1 MRLFIFSLML
11 AVLTAGPALAA
22 ELSLPDCLAMAR
34 RHNPTLTSAAH
45 NTTIAREAMVQA
57 KSGYLPKVDLDA
69 GYRAQNNAQS
79 AKVAGGATMQTQ
91 NQNFPYLDVGAEQVL
106 YDFGRTKNLL
116 TQAKDVARATSYNYA
131 NLEQGIFLRTVT
143 AYYQILTIEKLQKA
157 ASEEVKQMTEHL
169 RIARDLY
176 DQGMVT
182 RNDVLQAQVKLAG
195 SKQLLLSRQ
204 NQFENSWRTLDYLI
218 GRPAT
223 ARGTLEETL
232 QKEPEAAPPAKA
244 VAHRPDLKAQQLL
257 VAKSAAAVK
266 SSRSDYYPV
275 LFLRGDINYLKNDY
289 VTQQTI
295 YSATIGLKV
304 NLFDGNVTTSRLR
317 QAVQEET
324 RDRDRLRDLQDQAV
338 LEYQNARN
346 DAQVAH
352 QRIAVAA
359 QAIKQAEENLRINE
373 NRYRE
378 NVGTGTDVID
388 AQTLLTQ
395 TRTDYDQALFDYQV
409 AIARIKKAAGEL

>member
-1 MRLFIFSLML
+1 
-11 AVLTAGPALAA
+11 
-22 ELSLPDCLAMAR
+22 
-34 RHNPTLTSAAH
+34 
-45 NTTIAREAMVQA
+45 
-57 KSGYLPKVDLDA
+57 
-69 GYRAQNNAQS
+69 
-79 AKVAGGATMQTQ
+79 
-91 NQNFPYLDVGAEQVL
+91 
-106 YDFGRTKNLL
+106 
-116 TQAKDVARATSYNYA
+116 
-131 NLEQGIFLRTVT
+131 VT
-143 AYYQILTIEKLQKA
+143 AYYQILTVEKLRQA
-157 ASEEVKQMTEHL
+157 AGEEVKQMTDHL
-169 RIARDLY
+169 RVAKDLY
-176 DQGMVT
+176 EQGMVT

-195 SKQLLLSRQ
+195 SQQLLLNRE
-204 NQFENSWRTLDYLI
+204 NQLGNSWRTLNYLT

-223 ARGTLEETL
+223 ARGVLEETA
-232 QKEPEAAPPAKA
+232 QKAPAAAAPA
-244 VAHRPDLKAQQLL
+244 VAVARRPDLKAQQLL

-295 YSATIGLKV
+295 YSATIGLQV
-304 NLFDGNVTTSRLR
+304 NIFDGNVTTSRLR

-324 RDRDRLRDLQDQAV
+324 RDRDRLRDLQDRAV

-346 DAQVAH
+346 DAEVAR

-359 QAIKQAEENLRINE
+359 QAISQAEENLRINE

-409 AIARIKKAAGEL
+409 AIARIRKAAGEL